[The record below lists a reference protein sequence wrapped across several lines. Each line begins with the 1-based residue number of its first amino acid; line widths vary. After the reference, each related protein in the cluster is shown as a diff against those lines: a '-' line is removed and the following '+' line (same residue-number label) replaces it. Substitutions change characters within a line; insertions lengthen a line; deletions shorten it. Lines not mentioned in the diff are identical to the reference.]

1 MCNETA
7 GNSINADEIRNEN
20 RFLIFVFE
28 KNKNCQPTKNP
39 CDGREG
45 KAESD
50 ATESKIAVVL
60 SPRGVSC
67 LRRAVSSG
75 NVTPTAIRS
84 LAVPW
89 PRSFKEMG

>member
-28 KNKNCQPTKNP
+28 KNKNCQ
-39 CDGREG
+39 REG
-45 KAESD
+45 KAESE

-60 SPRGVSC
+60 SPRGISC
-67 LRRAVSSG
+67 PRRAVSSG

-84 LAVPW
+84 LPVPW